1 MALLP
6 QNSII
11 FSWSLKPK
19 STFTALLGSS
29 LNIKKSISPRR
40 LSSPS
45 SLFSVRCYSV
55 LSQRPLRYAVLGAGY
70 AGLSVVWHLLQHS
83 PKEAPLFIDIY
94 DEIGIGGGAS
104 GMSGGLLHPYSPKV
118 KLLWKGEECWKESL
132 NLLRIAENAKFSQSS
147 NVEKQDHG
155 QNENNFMVRRRG
167 ILRPALSSKNMDT
180 MINNA
185 QDFLASCRI
194 ETINRESAQNLV
206 PSLFVP
212 LDVAFHMPEAVNVHS
227 QYYLE
232 ALYTACQN
240 AAKDLST
247 SGVAHKE
254 LCLHK
259 KSIDGLLELAGKL
272 LTSFR
277 FWEYDAVIICLG
289 ARAAF
294 LPELSGRLP
303 LRTCRGVIARLKIDD
318 HVREDYPDHSPSI
331 LADAWLAI
339 QGPRDL
345 HVGAT
350 WEWKSRNY
358 SRAVSEEEATK
369 ALEELVQKAS
379 TVYPGIKNWSVRGL
393 SAGLRAMPPLT
404 PQGSLPLL
412 GCVDELVGCKEAG
425 KLWLFTGLGS
435 RGLLYH
441 GWLGKVIA
449 QAVLSGN
456 EGFIP
461 LELTSWKHN
470 VEL

>member
-29 LNIKKSISPRR
+29 LNTKKSISPRR

-45 SLFSVRCYSV
+45 SLFSIRCYSV

-194 ETINRESAQNLV
+194 ETINRESAHNLV

-259 KSIDGLLELAGKL
+259 KSIDGLLELAG
-272 LTSFR
+272 
-277 FWEYDAVIICLG
+277 EYDAVIICLG

-303 LRTCRGVIARLKIDD
+303 LRTCRGVIARLRIDD
-318 HVREDYPDHSPSI
+318 HVREDYPDHGPSI

-358 SRAVSEEEATK
+358 SRAVSEGEATK
-369 ALEELVQKAS
+369 ALEELLQKAS
-379 TVYPGIKNWSVRGL
+379 TVYPGIKKWSVRGL

-449 QAVLSGN
+449 QAVLSGI